1 MKELGMALLGT
12 FAIAMFFGFKIYPE
26 LEYTGS
32 SSVQNCTGDC
42 YLEYVALNGTP
53 AEIEQRKR
61 ALAEGDPFSSVRSLW
76 AGCAACHGGN
86 GGGGV
91 GPALAGQTADTII
104 MKLTTYKNKG
114 QVGPMSQMMWGQAA
128 NLSEAEIET
137 IGKFVQEGFPS
148 K

>member
-1 MKELGMALLGT
+1 MALLGT
-12 FAIAMFFGFKIYPE
+12 FAISMFFGFKIYPE

-91 GPALAGQTADTII
+91 GPKLAGQTADTII
-104 MKLTTYKNKG
+104 MKLTTYKNNG

>member
-1 MKELGMALLGT
+1 MKELGMVLAGVVT
-12 FAIAMFFGFKIYPE
+12 FFCFFAFVIYPD
-26 LEYTGS
+26 LEYKNYPRIS
-32 SSVQNCTGDC
+32 SCTGEC
-42 YLEYVALNGTP
+42 YEEYVRIHGTTV
-53 AEIEQRKR
+53 EIEQRKR
-61 ALAEGDPFSSVRSLW
+61 ELASADDFSSIRSLW

-91 GPALAGQTADTII
+91 GPQLAGQTADTII
-104 MKLTTYKNKG
+104 MKLTTYKNNG

>member
-1 MKELGMALLGT
+1 MVLGGCVAFFCF
-12 FAIAMFFGFKIYPE
+12 FAFVIYPD
-26 LEYTGS
+26 LEYKNYPRIS
-32 SSVQNCTGDC
+32 SCTGEC
-42 YLEYVALNGTP
+42 YEEYVRIHGTTV
-53 AEIEQRKR
+53 EIEQRKR
-61 ALAEGDPFSSVRSLW
+61 ELASADDFSSIRSLW

-91 GPALAGQTADTII
+91 GPQLAGKNADTII
-104 MKLTTYKNKG
+104 ITLTKYKNNG